1 MMRIIKLNDAEPTPW
16 LNGGGITRD
25 LWVGP
30 STSDWQWRIS
40 VATIDRDGPF
50 SPYPG
55 VARHF
60 AVLQGNGVR
69 LRFAD
74 GEREATA
81 AGDALQF
88 DGADAPDCTLVDGP
102 TLDLNLLVREEAGTG
117 FLQRVVPGVAWR
129 STARRR
135 AVWCGHAAQLQIEG
149 LPPCKVPAGALA
161 CIDHASGKA
170 WTLAIEGEPTAAWW
184 IAIEGPAR

>member
-1 MMRIIKLNDAEPTPW
+1 MMRIIKLSDIARKPW
-16 LNGGGITRD
+16 LNGGGVTRD

-30 STSDWQWRIS
+30 SAVDWQWRIS
-40 VATIDRDGPF
+40 VATIDSDGPF
-50 SPYPG
+50 SAYPG

-81 AGDALQF
+81 TGEALQF
-88 DGADAPDCTLVDGP
+88 DGADAPHCSLIDGP
-102 TLDLNLLVREEAGTG
+102 TLDLNLLVRREAGRG
-117 FLQRVVPGVAWR
+117 LLQRAALGKPWH

-135 AVWCGHAAQLQIEG
+135 AVWCGSAALLQIEG
-149 LPPCKVPAGALA
+149 LPPCKVPANALA
-161 CIDHASGKA
+161 CIDHASGKT
-170 WTLAIEGEPTAAWW
+170 WTLNSDDPATAAWW
-184 IAIEGPAR
+184 VAIDSPAH